1 MDDKKHKKIFPSA
14 KEDVHHALKD
24 PVTSP
29 QALSGAYQL
38 AYTDDE
44 FIMHDE
50 QRGVRL
56 QLELAK
62 VEQALQDYQIEDTIA
77 IFGSARLNSPGQ
89 CERMI
94 QAAESALSAN
104 PDSAELQQRL
114 SAAKR
119 LKANSH
125 YYHQARELARLITES
140 CCQDGLPQLHVV
152 TGGGPG
158 IMEAANRGAHD
169 ADGASIGLNIVLPHE
184 QTPNPYITPDL
195 CFQFH
200 YFALRK
206 MHFLLRAR
214 ALVVFPGGYGTLD
227 ELFET
232 LTLVQTKKIKPL
244 PILIFGRE
252 YWEKLINF
260 DVLVEEGMISASDT
274 WLFRYVDTAEEA
286 WRDIKQYL
294 LNHLQEQ

>member
-24 PVTSP
+24 PVSSP
-29 QALSGAYQL
+29 QTSSGAYHL
-38 AYTDDE
+38 AYNDDE

-77 IFGSARLNSPGQ
+77 VFGSARLSSPGES
-89 CERMI
+89 ERRLKD
-94 QAAESALSAN
+94 AEIALSAN
-104 PDSAELQQRL
+104 PESADLKQKL
-114 SAAKR
+114 SAARR
-119 LKANSH
+119 LHDNAH
-125 YYHQARELARLITES
+125 YYHEARELARLITEAS
-140 CCQDGLPQLHVV
+140 GNDGLPPLHVV

-169 ADGASIGLNIVLPHE
+169 AAGASIGLNIVLPHE

-274 WLFRYVDTAEEA
+274 WLFRYVETAEDA

-294 LNHLQEQ
+294 LNHLQES